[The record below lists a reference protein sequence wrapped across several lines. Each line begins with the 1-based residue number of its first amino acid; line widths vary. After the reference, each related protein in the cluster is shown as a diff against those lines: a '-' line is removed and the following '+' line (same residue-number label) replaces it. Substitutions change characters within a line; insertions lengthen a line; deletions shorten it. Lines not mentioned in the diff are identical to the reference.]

1 VNPLHARIPVT
12 VIRRGIWLNLAID
25 VVGFTSRCFKGY
37 SFRSLDLIQIAS
49 VCKLRKVFTM
59 KNPLCD
65 DSIREALEEVPFYEE
80 LINPSAALFDEVPRT
95 VDFPAGIP
103 HRNQFVT
110 YYRVVCASSGASTAP
125 DSDTSSETKRKGPD
139 MAFGHR
145 AVANKPGS
153 SNDAK
158 RTKKPASY
166 LKKPVPT
173 KQKEEVSL
181 HQA

>member
-1 VNPLHARIPVT
+1 
-12 VIRRGIWLNLAID
+12 
-25 VVGFTSRCFKGY
+25 
-37 SFRSLDLIQIAS
+37 
-49 VCKLRKVFTM
+49 M